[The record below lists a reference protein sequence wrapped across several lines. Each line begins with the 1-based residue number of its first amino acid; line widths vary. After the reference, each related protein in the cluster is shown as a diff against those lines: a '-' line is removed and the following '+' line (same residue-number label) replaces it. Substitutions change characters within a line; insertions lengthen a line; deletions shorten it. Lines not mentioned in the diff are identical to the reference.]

1 LSRKGERVA
10 LMGEG
15 IKVLIKNKRARHE
28 YFIEEAFEAGIA
40 LAGSEVKSIRAGK
53 ANITD
58 AFVRIQNGEAFIH
71 GMHISPYEKG
81 SVYNLDPL
89 RPRKLLLHKREII
102 KLHAVVMQKGLTL
115 VPLAV
120 YLKKGLVKIEV
131 GVARGKKLYDKRQ
144 SIAERETRR
153 NIDRK
158 VREAYR
164 SNG

>member
-1 LSRKGERVA
+1 
-10 LMGEG
+10 MGESV
-15 IKVLIKNKRARHE
+15 KVLIKNKRARHE
-28 YFIEEAFEAGIA
+28 YFIEETVEAGIA

-58 AFVRIQNGEAFIH
+58 AFVRIQNGEAFIQS
-71 GMHISPYEKG
+71 MHISPYEKG
-81 SVYNLDPL
+81 SVFNLDPL